1 MYEKT
6 AHDGRYTYING
17 SVAAGLVC
25 YEDKFAYSNH
35 ETDPA
40 SKQLCN
46 AFDLCRIH
54 LFGVQDEGTK
64 ITDNTRLPSY
74 LKMQD
79 FVAKDKKVRI
89 LLTKERQGQ
98 ADDDFA
104 DIEAEEAG
112 DSAVS
117 EIQISGWLN

>member
-1 MYEKT
+1 M
-6 AHDGRYTYING
+6 
-17 SVAAGLVC
+17 
-25 YEDKFAYSNH
+25 
-35 ETDPA
+35 
-40 SKQLCN
+40 
-46 AFDLCRIH
+46 
-54 LFGVQDEGTK
+54 QDEGTK

-117 EIQISGWLN
+117 ENADKWMAELDFDKKGSIKSTASNIIAILENDPRLKNHIWQNLFNGFNYITGGLPERRGDTMGQY

>member
-25 YEDKFAYSNH
+25 YEGKFAYSNH

-54 LFGVQDEGTK
+54 LYGVQDEGTK

-98 ADDDFA
+98 ADDDLPTSKQRKPGTA
-104 DIEAEEAG
+104 
-112 DSAVS
+112 
-117 EIQISGWLN
+117 QYLKPPTSGWLN

>member
-1 MYEKT
+1 M
-6 AHDGRYTYING
+6 
-17 SVAAGLVC
+17 VC
-25 YEDKFAYSNH
+25 YEGKFAYSNH

-98 ADDDFA
+98 ADDDLPTSKKRKPETA
-104 DIEAEEAG
+104 
-112 DSAVS
+112 
-117 EIQISGWLN
+117 QYLKTPTSGWLN

>member
-1 MYEKT
+1 MF
-6 AHDGRYTYING
+6 
-17 SVAAGLVC
+17 C
-25 YEDKFAYSNH
+25 YEGKFSDSNH

-98 ADDDFA
+98 SDYDFA
-104 DIEAEEAG
+104 DIEADEAG

-117 EIQISGWLN
+117 ETACKWIAGLDLSLSPL